1 MNDEM
6 SNDHWWFFDQAAIIA
21 ATGFVTFALISDVSG
36 VIRIVMAM
44 PLLLFF
50 PGYTLVS
57 ALFPDKPND
66 EYQSFDEE
74 KTGLGNPLLVSGGLK
89 PVERT
94 VLSVVCSVLL
104 VSVIALIS
112 ALTPRGLSA
121 KTVLPGISVL
131 VVVLALVAIVAR
143 YRCPLDQRFVPS
155 LSFFSPFFSQ
165 TRPDSF
171 GHIDR
176 RPYNLAIAVGL
187 ILLAASSGF
196 AVANPPQPDGFT
208 EFSVET
214 ENVTGEI
221 VPLYKSSYNSG
232 EQQELQASITNQE
245 HEERTY
251 TTVVLLQQVNYG
263 EGEATVTQSTELDRK
278 TTTVADGATQKQALN
293 VTPTMQGSNLRLML
307 LLYENEPPA
316 QPSAD
321 NAYRVIRLPVEVR

>member
-1 MNDEM
+1 M

-21 ATGFVTFALISDVSG
+21 ATGFVTFVLISDVSG
-36 VIRIVMAM
+36 VIRIAMAM

-121 KTVLPGISVL
+121 ETVLPGISVL
-131 VVVLALVAIVAR
+131 IVVLALVAIVAR

-155 LSFFSPFFSQ
+155 ISFFSPFFSR

-171 GHIDR
+171 GQIDR
-176 RPYNLAIAVGL
+176 RPYNIAIAVGL

-196 AVANPPQPDGFT
+196 AVANPPQQDGFT

-214 ENVTGEI
+214 ENVTSEV
-221 VPLYKSSYNSG
+221 VPLYKSTYVSG
-232 EQQELQASITNQE
+232 EQQELQVSITNQE

-251 TTVVLLQQVNYG
+251 TTVVLLQQVSYG
-263 EGEATVTQSTELDRK
+263 DDEVTVNQSIQLDRK
-278 TTTVADGATQKQALN
+278 TSTVADGATQQQALN
-293 VTPTMQGSNLRLML
+293 VTPRMRGSNLRLVL
-307 LLYENEPPA
+307 LLYETEPPA
-316 QPSAD
+316 QPSAE
-321 NAYRVIRLPVEVR
+321 NAYQVIRLPIEVR